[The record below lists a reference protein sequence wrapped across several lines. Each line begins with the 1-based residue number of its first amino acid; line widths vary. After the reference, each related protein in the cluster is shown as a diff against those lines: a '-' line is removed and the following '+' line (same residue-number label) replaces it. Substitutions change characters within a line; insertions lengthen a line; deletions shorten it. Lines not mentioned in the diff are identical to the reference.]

1 MHHNGGGYKG
11 AIRQCWP
18 STVGT
23 VATAAMLFL
32 ALLVQSILQFPQM
45 VGYELDEATRERM
58 QQREKYLTQ
67 QMNRLLQELEQKSQ
81 QQSGFA
87 RSAPHFAALHQWQFW
102 VIAVIVVLVLTFWW
116 SLRKRTRQPASSSD
130 YEGNSR
136 NKDKHEKRPS
146 LVVDVRRTSVTPLMG
161 LSDSFP
167 MVEELVYELLC
178 ICRKHCSNS
187 FMPLLQPAIGMGS
200 TLESWGPHDHHAV
213 YRMLVPLKPPH
224 GHAFHLELGTGEEKL
239 ANNYC
244 IRVELECTC
253 TRQQLEENMLC
264 FLHHPKEELRRN
276 QGPSLL
282 GTLCTGPYLDRE
294 KTTRWFQILVKGASV
309 FLPQSRYWRIIVL
322 PSTCSCNLRLTD
334 ASGNTILIQM
344 VLGVQQGYTFLSIE

>member
-1 MHHNGGGYKG
+1 M
-11 AIRQCWP
+11 
-18 STVGT
+18 
-23 VATAAMLFL
+23 AAMAFL

-45 VGYELDEATRERM
+45 VGYELDEVTRERM
-58 QQREKYLTQ
+58 QQREEYLTQ

-81 QQSGFA
+81 EQSSFA
-87 RSAPHFAALHQWQFW
+87 KSPPRFPVLHQWQLW
-102 VIAVIVVLVLTFWW
+102 VIAVILVLVLRFWW
-116 SLRKRTRQPASSSD
+116 WLRNRIQQPASSSD
-130 YEGNSR
+130 YEDNSGT
-136 NKDKHEKRPS
+136 KDKPERRQS
-146 LVVDVRRTSVTPLMG
+146 LVVDVRKASVTPLMG

-167 MVEELVYELLC
+167 VVEELVYELLC

-200 TLESWGPHDHHAV
+200 TSESWGPHEHHAV
-213 YRMLVPLKPPH
+213 YRMLVPLKPPR
-224 GHAFHLELGTGEEKL
+224 GHAFHLELGTGEML

-253 TRQQLEENMLC
+253 TREQLEENMLC

-294 KTTRWFQILVKGASV
+294 KTNRWFQILVKGASV

-322 PSTCSCNLRLTD
+322 PSTCSCKIRLTD
-334 ASGNTILIQM
+334 ASGNTILIEM
-344 VLGVQQGYTFLSIE
+344 VLGVQRGYTFLSIE